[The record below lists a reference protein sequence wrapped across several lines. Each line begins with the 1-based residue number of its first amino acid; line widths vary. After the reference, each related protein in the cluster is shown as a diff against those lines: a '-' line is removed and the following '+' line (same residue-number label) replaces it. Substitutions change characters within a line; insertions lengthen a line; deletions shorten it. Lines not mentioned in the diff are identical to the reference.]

1 LFESAPRARG
11 CDHPTGCHT
20 GNVPLFASATVGAR
34 YWLLIEH
41 TGPWARTVAESALP
55 EPVAALV
62 RRADEL
68 GVRTQLIRRPGV
80 RRSRRAEQAGDAA
93 GEARA
98 HGADE
103 RFHVL
108 VGHAAG
114 DDPWLA
120 EGYFADPMDL
130 DLDSLVHGV
139 VPESCIL
146 VTEPVFLVC
155 THAKRNAC
163 CARIGLPLARALAA
177 ELPGKVWETSHVGGD
192 RYAANLVCLP
202 HGLYY
207 GSMSQAAAIAAA
219 SAYRRGE
226 IVLDRF
232 RGRAGIP
239 EPLQAA
245 EHFVRSLTGELSVGG
260 VAVESSRPDGDVTET
275 VVSSGGVRY
284 RVVVERTVFTPPCG
298 TACAETITT
307 YRLASLDRLPS
318 DQYALACSSSGGGE
332 HHG

>member
-1 LFESAPRARG
+1 
-11 CDHPTGCHT
+11 
-20 GNVPLFASATVGAR
+20 VPLFASATVGAR
-34 YWLLIEH
+34 HWVLIEH
-41 TGPWARTVAESALP
+41 AGPWARTPAETALP
-55 EPVAALV
+55 ESAAALV
-62 RRADEL
+62 RRAEEY
-68 GVRTQLIRRPGV
+68 GVRAQLIRRPGE
-80 RRSRRAEQAGDAA
+80 RRSRRAEGVARPGPGGGPHDAPKPFRVLVAYAA
-93 GEARA
+93 GE
-98 HGADE
+98 
-103 RFHVL
+103 
-108 VGHAAG
+108 
-114 DDPWLA
+114 DPWVA
-120 EGYFADPMDL
+120 EGSFHDLMDL
-130 DLDSLVHGV
+130 DLGALVRGV
-139 VPESCIL
+139 LPESCIL
-146 VTEPVFLVC
+146 VDEPVFLVC

-163 CARIGLPLARALAA
+163 CARIGLPLARALDA
-177 ELPGKVWETSHVGGD
+177 ELPGRVWETSHVGGD

-260 VAVESSRPDGDVTET
+260 VAVESSRSDGDVTET
-275 VVSSGGVRY
+275 VVFGGGVRY

-298 TACAETITT
+298 AACADTITT
-307 YRLASLDRLPS
+307 YRLAALDRLMS
-318 DQYALACSSSGGGE
+318 DRYALACGSSRSGE

>member
-1 LFESAPRARG
+1 M
-11 CDHPTGCHT
+11 
-20 GNVPLFASATVGAR
+20 PLFASATVGAR
-34 YWLLIEH
+34 FWLLIEH
-41 TGPWARTVAESALP
+41 AGPWARTLAECALP
-55 EPVAALV
+55 ERLAALV
-62 RRADEL
+62 RRAEEF
-68 GVRTQLIRRPGV
+68 GVRTQLIRRPGE
-80 RRSRRAEQAGDAA
+80 RRSRRADDVAGPVSGGGGRGD
-93 GEARA
+93 GGRL
-98 HGADE
+98 
-103 RFHVL
+103 HVL
-108 VGHAAG
+108 VAYATGE
-114 DDPWLA
+114 DPWVA
-120 EGYFADPMDL
+120 EGSFEDPMDL
-130 DLDSLVHGV
+130 DLGALVRGV

-146 VTEPVFLVC
+146 VSEPVFLVC

-177 ELPGKVWETSHVGGD
+177 ELPDRVWETSHVGGD

-260 VAVESSRPDGDVTET
+260 VAVESSRSDGDVTET
-275 VVSSGGVRY
+275 VVFGGGVRY

-298 TACAETITT
+298 MACADTITT
-307 YRLASLDRLPS
+307 YRLASLDRLTS
-318 DQYALACSSSGGGE
+318 DRYALACGSSRSGE
-332 HHG
+332 HRG